1 MMGELAALIAD
12 DPSLVHAKG
21 GDGER
26 KLQFARTI
34 EIARFLLGHG
44 AEIDTLND
52 DHDSTP
58 EQPRR

>member
-1 MMGELAALIAD
+1 MGELAALIAV

-21 GDGER
+21 GEGER

-34 EIARFLLGHG
+34 VIARFLLGHG

-52 DHDSTP
+52 NHDSTP
-58 EQPRR
+58 A